1 MIIII
6 YLLINYNYK
15 IIENHILIKI
25 VHKINHLEQYQ
36 DVNNVKDK
44 HHFLILKR
52 NNVQELNI

>member
-6 YLLINYNYK
+6 YLLINYNCK
-15 IIENHILIKI
+15 IIKNHILIKI